1 MKAATKRILCYILL
15 CLFVLTT
22 ITASLTFGRYT
33 SEKASDN
40 DYKGDIEYILG
51 DAIII
56 NTIDDFFQAIENGY
70 SNIQLGD
77 ELDNPL
83 IISGGMSGVVSD
95 LTIDL
100 NGHEIQRNNREP
112 ILDVKKGINL
122 TIIDTSAKKTGSLYN
137 PVGSVLKVSGGTLT
151 AAAGIFES
159 GPRSGKRG
167 DKGDRVETDSNY
179 DEYAVEEGSTWSAP
193 SGGEFTQADSK
204 NVQLF
209 EKPDSGSGEYEPEG
223 DASLPII
230 TPKDAKTTGTNLA
243 VNGNMYFDKNS
254 TVSYPVNGTEI
265 ITEDTYLYYTFES
278 ENMQFTDTAAS
289 GSADYYYQYY
299 VKGDTDGTVDF
310 EYVGATR
317 QSETDVP
324 VTVYVYNNVKGS
336 ANKDKSY
343 AAINMASGNLYA
355 RAGYYY
361 SYFGEEDTYCVD
373 ATGGYM
379 AVTQGQFNAFG
390 KGVGIRCAYGE
401 SAEANEYL
409 NISRGD
415 FYSEAG
421 DTIRVSGGKLEIG
434 TAKIEK
440 DATGSDVKVNW
451 FANGSAIN
459 VSGGD
464 VTVNNSLKIS
474 VEGSGCAGI
483 RSDGA
488 GAVTANS
495 ECTITLT
502 GDQNVGIYSGKP
514 SDGTSQPVISQPVII
529 GSQSSGAVTANI
541 TLNGEHSYGI
551 YSAGG
556 DVNIAGGGGS
566 ATFTL
571 SGTELQGIY
580 STGGNVNIAG
590 GGGSATFTL
599 SGTELQ
605 GIYSTGGNVNIANGT
620 AGGEVTFTIDSDNAY
635 TPDPDDPTAS
645 NAPYSRAIYSN
656 GGNINI
662 GTMGKTI
669 ATFNLDG
676 NYLQGIHAN
685 GGKVNICTADVAETS
700 AIFTLGDQ
708 AEKGATNITGIATG
722 TAESGA
728 AATVNIGSNS
738 STFTLNAYG
747 ETMSGIFAQGG
758 AVNLLGEATFKL
770 DGSGMG
776 GIYSVGGAVVLGA
789 QSDAKSAT
797 FTLTGSSMR
806 GISVSGSGSSAT
818 FNGETTV
825 NMSGGIKSSYGIAAS
840 QGTLT
845 FNNSVKI
852 TAQGASTAA
861 YGIHATGA
869 GSVVDI
875 GGTTTITY
883 SGKATSSNGIHNV
896 GGTVAIS
903 ATTKITFQGGAENSN
918 GIYNG
923 IDTEQGIAGGTIGL
937 GYQLNEGSV
946 EAVESSTAEFKVDL
960 TAATGSTGIY
970 SAGGT
975 INISGR
981 KYSSEIKESVG
992 TDLNNAPI
1000 LDNASIY
1007 ATAGEVNF
1015 AASGTAQGD
1024 GVTLTSDCLGIVIRG
1039 KLNFNSGNVDITTLN
1054 GTAIYVYQGS
1064 LTAAKSV
1071 TVDITSGINGN
1082 GWGVEGVE
1090 RQTNIYNG
1098 VFVNGGS
1105 LTAYGTFNVTHTGV
1119 ANDNVGSG
1127 MNAGI
1132 KSGNEYRDFKIKSFA
1147 VRVESLPDSLID
1159 TTVEIN
1165 KANIQSI
1172 IKKENDKIIGGGGGL
1187 YVSGG
1192 TVTLGNENSQLR
1204 DISITTN
1211 GTSYS
1216 SGEYTVAGHEGSNW
1230 HAPVPITGGHAV
1242 QVNGGSLTI
1251 HNGNYQSALGN
1262 GILVSNGTADIKDG
1276 SFTGADPVEN
1286 VENNVVRKDVAG
1298 AAANYGFKMYGGMV
1312 TIEGDT
1318 FGGNGSGAFVMGT
1331 DSATAVANIYGGS
1344 FDVTGQAGFSVYQY
1358 ANVTFGKEGDS
1369 NDKIT
1374 VKGLAAG
1381 LVIETTP
1388 NGAAPTVTINAGTFE
1403 SIRDSNGDGVWYG
1416 NGSAKLTIIDGTFKG
1431 SSRAGLCIDDATQ
1444 SSHRIVI
1451 SGGNFYGSQAG
1462 LWYGKSAAVNDGL
1475 LIMGGTFGGD
1485 YFKGDYGVYLAQN
1498 PWSQVVSW
1506 WGREIYNNVAIVAGT
1521 FTGDRNAIGDASND
1535 QVEVGDVLTMHIDYN
1550 GQRYYAT
1557 GTKADGSS
1565 INGAAGGGEGGAVNG
1580 IGTSVTLIMN
1590 RY

>member
-159 GPRSGKRG
+159 GPRSGKR
-167 DKGDRVETDSNY
+167 DNKGGRVETDSNY
-179 DEYAVEEGSTWSAP
+179 DEYAVAKGSAWSAD
-193 SGGEFTQADSK
+193 SGGGFDTQADIK
-204 NVQLF
+204 DVQLF
-209 EKPDSGSGEYEPEG
+209 KNPLSDSEESGSVKYDEEG
-223 DASLPII
+223 TVSLPII
-230 TPKDAKTTGTNLA
+230 TPKMNTGTNLA
-243 VNGNMYFDKNS
+243 VNGNMYFDS
-254 TVSYPVNGTEI
+254 GVGVNIGNGI
-265 ITEDTYLYYTFES
+265 ITDDTYLYYTFES
-278 ENMQFTDTAAS
+278 ENMEFSTVANN
-289 GSADYYYQYY
+289 GSADYYYEYY
-299 VKGDTDGTVDF
+299 VKGEQADGTVNF

-317 QSETDVP
+317 QSKTDVL

-343 AAINMASGNLYA
+343 AAINMVSGNLYA

-409 NISRGD
+409 NITKGT
-415 FYSEAG
+415 FYSQDG

-434 TAKIEK
+434 TADITK
-440 DATGSDVKVNW
+440 DATDSADDW

-464 VTVNNSLKIS
+464 VTVNNSLEIS

-556 DVNIAGGGGS
+556 DVNIAGG
-566 ATFTL
+566 
-571 SGTELQGIY
+571 
-580 STGGNVNIAG
+580 
-590 GGGSATFTL
+590 
-599 SGTELQ
+599 
-605 GIYSTGGNVNIANGT
+605 T
-620 AGGEVTFTIDSDNAY
+620 AGGEVTFTIDSDNVY
-635 TPDPDDPTAS
+635 SGSDPTAS
-645 NAPYSRAIYSN
+645 DAPYSRAIYSN

-662 GTMGKTI
+662 GTNGKTI

-676 NYLQGIHAN
+676 SYLQGIHAN
-685 GGKVNICTADVAETS
+685 GGEVNICTADVAETS
-700 AIFTLGDQ
+700 ATFTLGDQ

-722 TAESGA
+722 T

-776 GIYSVGGAVVLGA
+776 GIYSVGGTVVLGA
-789 QSDAKSAT
+789 KIGAKSAT

-825 NMSGGIKSSYGIAAS
+825 NMSDGIKSSYGIAAS

-903 ATTKITFQGGAENSN
+903 ANTEITFLGGATNSN

-923 IDTEQGIAGGTIGL
+923 IDAEQGITEGGKIGL
-937 GYQLNEGSV
+937 GYQLTESGI
-946 EAVESSTAEFKVDL
+946 EAVESSTVEFTVDL
-960 TAATGSTGIY
+960 SKATGSTGIY

-992 TDLNNAPI
+992 TDLDNAPI

-1039 KLNFNSGNVDITTLN
+1039 TLNFNSGNVDITTLN

-1064 LTAAKSV
+1064 LTADEDV
-1071 TVDITSGINGN
+1071 TVDIESGINGN
-1082 GWGVEGVE
+1082 GWGVEGAE
-1090 RQTNIYNG
+1090 SQTNIYNG

-1105 LTAYGTFNVTHTGV
+1105 LIASGTFNVTHTGV
-1119 ANDNVGSG
+1119 ANDDVGSG
-1127 MNAGI
+1127 MNDRDSITPGY
-1132 KSGNEYRDFKIKSFA
+1132 EYRDFKIKSFA
-1147 VRVESLPDSLID
+1147 VRVEGVAGTEVQLNSGEIIN
-1159 TTVEIN
+1159 TV
-1165 KANIQSI
+1165 
-1172 IKKENDKIIGGGGGL
+1172 GGGL

-1192 TVTLGNENSQLR
+1192 TVTLGNENSQLG

-1216 SGEYTVAGHEGSNW
+1216 SVEYTVAGHEGSNW

-1242 QVNGGSLTI
+1242 QVNGGELTI
-1251 HNGNYQSALGN
+1251 NNGTYQSALGN
-1262 GILVSNGTADIKDG
+1262 GILVSNGTATIQDG
-1276 SFTGADPVEN
+1276 SFSGADPMVADPMG
-1286 VENNVVRKDVAG
+1286 NNVRMDVAG
-1298 AAANYGFKMYGGMV
+1298 AAANYGFKMYGGTVM
-1312 TIEGDT
+1312 IEDGT

-1381 LVIETTP
+1381 LTVETTP
-1388 NGAAPTVTINAGTFE
+1388 HGGAPTITINAGKFSSTAIE
-1403 SIRDSNGDGVWYG
+1403 NDGSGVWYG
-1416 NGSAKLTIIDGTFKG
+1416 NGSAKLTITGGQFTGTSKSGLWIDKDPGTNIQ
-1431 SSRAGLCIDDATQ
+1431 L
-1444 SSHRIVI
+1444 
-1451 SGGNFYGSQAG
+1451 SGGIYEGERADR
-1462 LWYGKSAAVNDGL
+1462 A
-1475 LIMGGTFGGD
+1475 
-1485 YFKGDYGVYLAQN
+1485 YGVG
-1498 PWSQVVSW
+1498 WSYPYYKNGGAIGANASRGGGAGGPSSGAVV
-1506 WGREIYNNVAIVAGT
+1506 YKKDFIVAGCT
-1521 FTGDRNAIGDASND
+1521 VYGEYGWTSGESAYITNNND
-1535 QVEVGDVLTMHIDYN
+1535 TIHEN
-1550 GQRYYAT
+1550 
-1557 GTKADGSS
+1557 
-1565 INGAAGGGEGGAVNG
+1565 
-1580 IGTSVTLIMN
+1580 IMGYSKITIS
-1590 RY
+1590 R

>member
-70 SNIQLGD
+70 SNIQLGE

-95 LTIDL
+95 LIIDL

-112 ILDVKKGINL
+112 ILDVKDGINL

-159 GPRSGKRG
+159 GPRSGKR
-167 DKGDRVETDSNY
+167 DNKGGRVETDSNY
-179 DEYAVEEGSTWSAP
+179 DEYAVAKGSAWSAH
-193 SGGEFTQADSK
+193 SGGGFDTQTDIK

-209 EKPDSGSGEYEPEG
+209 ERPESGSGEYQKVDQQVEG
-223 DASLPII
+223 PVSLPII
-230 TPKDAKTTGTNLA
+230 TPKDADATGTNLA
-243 VNGNMYFDKNS
+243 VNGNMYFDS
-254 TVSYPVNGTEI
+254 GVGVNIGNGI
-265 ITEDTYLYYTFES
+265 ITGDTYLYYTFES
-278 ENMQFTDTAAS
+278 ENMQFTSTAAS

-299 VKGDTDGTVDF
+299 VEGDTDGTVNF
-310 EYVGATR
+310 GYATEQDEKTEGDESDAR
-317 QSETDVP
+317 VL

-336 ANKDKSY
+336 ADGSADAEGSAPPKY

-361 SYFGEEDTYCVD
+361 SYFGKEDTYCVD

-390 KGVGIRCAYGE
+390 KGVGIQCDYGE

-440 DATGSDVKVNW
+440 DATDSDVEVDW

-464 VTVNNSLKIS
+464 VTVNNSLEIS
-474 VEGSGCAGI
+474 VIGSGCAGI

-495 ECTITLT
+495 ECDITLT

-551 YSAGG
+551 QSEGG
-556 DVNIAGGGGS
+556 DVNIADDGGS

-580 STGGNVNIAG
+580 STGG
-590 GGGSATFTL
+590 
-599 SGTELQ
+599 
-605 GIYSTGGNVNIANGT
+605 YVNIANGT
-620 AGGEVTFTIDSDNAY
+620 NGGEVKFTIDSDNVY
-635 TPDPDDPTAS
+635 SGSDPTAS
-645 NAPYSRAIYSN
+645 NAPYSRAIYSE
-656 GGNINI
+656 GGDINI
-662 GTMGKTI
+662 GTKGKTT

-685 GGKVNICTADVAETS
+685 GGEVNICTADVAETS
-700 AIFTLGDQ
+700 ATFTLGDQ

-758 AVNLLGEATFKL
+758 AVNLLGEATFEL

-776 GIYSVGGAVVLGA
+776 GIYSVGGTVVL
-789 QSDAKSAT
+789 
-797 FTLTGSSMR
+797 
-806 GISVSGSGSSAT
+806 
-818 FNGETTV
+818 NGKTTV
-825 NMSGGIKSSYGIAAS
+825 NMADGIESSYGIAAS

-845 FNNSVKI
+845 FKNSVNI
-852 TAQGASTAA
+852 TAQGTSTAA

-883 SGKATSSNGIHNV
+883 SGSATNSNGIHNV

-903 ATTKITFQGGAENSN
+903 ATTTITFPGGATNSN

-923 IDTEQGIAGGTIGL
+923 IDAEQGIEGGEIGL
-937 GYQLNEGSV
+937 GYQLTESGI
-946 EAVESSTAEFKVDL
+946 EAVESSTVEFTVDL

-975 INISGR
+975 INISGS
-981 KYSSEIKESVG
+981 KYTSTIKESVG

-1015 AASGTAQGD
+1015 AASGTAPGD

-1039 KLNFNSGNVDITTLN
+1039 TLNFNSGNVDITTLN
-1054 GTAIYVYQGS
+1054 GTAIYVYQGN

-1071 TVDITSGINGN
+1071 TVDITSGINGK
-1082 GWGVEGVE
+1082 GWGVEGAE
-1090 RQTNIYNG
+1090 NQTNIYNG

-1105 LTAYGTFNVTHTGV
+1105 LKASGTFNVTHTGV
-1119 ANDNVGSG
+1119 ANDDVRVFGG
-1127 MNAGI
+1127 DNADI
-1132 KSGNEYRDFKIKSFA
+1132 KLGNEYRDFAIKSFA
-1147 VRVESLPDSLID
+1147 VRVEGSQDSSIA
-1159 TTVEIN
+1159 TTVTLN

-1172 IKKENDKIIGGGGGL
+1172 IKEENGKIIAGGGGGL

-1192 TVTLGNENSQLR
+1192 TATTVTLGDENSKQD
-1204 DISITTN
+1204 DISITTY
-1211 GTSYS
+1211 GKSYYS
-1216 SGEYTVAGHEGSNW
+1216 TFYTVDGHSGNW
-1230 HAPVPITGGHAV
+1230 SSKVAETGGHAV
-1242 QVNGGSLTI
+1242 QVDGGKLTVYD
-1251 HNGNYQSALGN
+1251 GKYTSALGN
-1262 GILVSNGTADIKDG
+1262 GILVKDGTAVINGGTFEGNDIGLSGDN
-1276 SFTGADPVEN
+1276 EN
-1286 VENNVVRKDVAG
+1286 TIAG
-1298 AAANYGFKMYGGMV
+1298 AAASYGFKMYGGEV
-1312 TIEGDT
+1312 TINDGS
-1318 FGGNGSGAFVMGT
+1318 FGGGGSGAFVMGT
-1331 DSATAVANIYGGS
+1331 GSETNEAQANIYGGS

-1358 ANVTFGKEGDS
+1358 ANVIFGNKGDS
-1369 NDKIT
+1369 NDIIT
-1374 VKGLAAG
+1374 AIGLAAG

-1388 NGAAPTVTINAGTFE
+1388 RGDAPTVTINAGTFE
-1403 SIRDSNGDGVWYG
+1403 STQTDKEKDGSGVWYG
-1416 NGSAKLTIIDGTFKG
+1416 NGGAKLTITGGTFKG
-1431 SSRAGLCIDDATQ
+1431 SSRSGLRMDAATS
-1444 SSHRIVI
+1444 SSHTVVI
-1451 SGGNFYGSQAG
+1451 TGGTFNGTDAG
-1462 LWYGKSAAVNDGL
+1462 LWYSQSAAVNDGL
-1475 LIMGGTFGGD
+1475 LIMGGTF
-1485 YFKGDYGVYLAQN
+1485 KGNNYGVYLAQN
-1498 PWSQVVSW
+1498 PQREVGPW
-1506 WGREIYNNVAIVAGT
+1506 WNKETYNNVAIVAGT
-1521 FTGDRNAIGDASND
+1521 FTGGNYAIWAEDG
-1535 QVEVGDVLTMHIDYN
+1535 VKVGDVLTMHTAYN
-1550 GQRYYAT
+1550 GQTYYAT
-1557 GTKADGSS
+1557 GTKSDGSS
-1565 INGAAGGGEGGAVNG
+1565 INGNAGGGRGGAVND
-1580 IGTSVTLIMN
+1580 IGTSVTLTRN
-1590 RY
+1590 

>member
-70 SNIQLGD
+70 SNIQLGE

-112 ILDVKKGINL
+112 ILDVKDGINL
-122 TIIDTSAKKTGSLYN
+122 TIIDTSAEKTGSLYN

-159 GPRSGKRG
+159 GPRSGKRDASG
-167 DKGDRVETDSNY
+167 ARNPGSGLY
-179 DEYAVEEGSTWSAP
+179 DEYASGDGTAWDSQNGGSFTATNSAVLYEKNGAAY
-193 SGGEFTQADSK
+193 SSAGER
-204 NVQLF
+204 QLPVI
-209 EKPDSGSGEYEPEG
+209 KPKTVAGSNNN
-223 DASLPII
+223 
-230 TPKDAKTTGTNLA
+230 T
-243 VNGNMYFDKNS
+243 VNGNMYFDS
-254 TVSYPVNGTEI
+254 GVGVNIGNGI
-265 ITEDTYLYYTFES
+265 ITDDTYLYYTFES
-278 ENMQFTDTAAS
+278 ENMEFSTVANN
-289 GSADYYYQYY
+289 GSADYYYEYY
-299 VKGDTDGTVDF
+299 VKGEQADGTVDF
-310 EYVGATR
+310 GYATEQDEKTEGDESDAR
-317 QSETDVP
+317 VL

-336 ANKDKSY
+336 ADGSADAEGSAPPKY

-390 KGVGIRCAYGE
+390 KGVGIKCAYDSE
-401 SAEANEYL
+401 AEANEYL
-409 NISRGD
+409 NISRGN

-440 DATGSDVKVNW
+440 DARGSNVKVDW

-464 VTVNNSLKIS
+464 VTVNNSLAIS
-474 VEGSGCAGI
+474 VIGSGCAGI

-488 GAVTANS
+488 GAVTANKN
-495 ECTITLT
+495 CAITLT

-514 SDGTSQPVISQPVII
+514 SGGTSQPVIQPVII
-529 GSQSSGAVTANI
+529 GSQSSGEVTANI

-580 STGGNVNIAG
+580 STGGNVNIA
-590 GGGSATFTL
+590 
-599 SGTELQ
+599 
-605 GIYSTGGNVNIANGT
+605 NGT
-620 AGGEVTFTIDSDNAY
+620 NGGEVTFTIDSDNEY
-635 TPDPDDPTAS
+635 TPGPDDPTAS
-645 NAPYSRAIYSN
+645 DAPYSRAIYSN

-662 GTMGKTI
+662 GTNGKTI

-676 NYLQGIHAN
+676 SYLQGIHAN
-685 GGKVNICTADVAETS
+685 GGEVNICTADVAETS
-700 AIFTLGDQ
+700 ATFTLGDQ

-722 TAESGA
+722 T

-776 GIYSVGGAVVLGA
+776 GIYSVGGTVVLGA
-789 QSDAKSAT
+789 KIGAKSAT

-806 GISVSGSGSSAT
+806 GISVSGETSSAT

-825 NMSGGIKSSYGIAAS
+825 NMSGGINNSYGIAAS

-883 SGKATSSNGIHNV
+883 SGMAENSNGIHNV

-903 ATTKITFQGGAENSN
+903 ATTTITFDGGATNSN

-923 IDTEQGIAGGTIGL
+923 IDAEQGIEGGEIGL
-937 GYQLNEGSV
+937 GYQLTESGI
-946 EAVESSTAEFKVDL
+946 EAVESSTVEFTVDL
-960 TAATGSTGIY
+960 SKATGSTGIY

-981 KYSSEIKESVG
+981 KYTSTISESTG
-992 TDLNNAPI
+992 TD

-1007 ATAGEVNF
+1007 ATAGTVNF
-1015 AASGTAQGD
+1015 AAAGTAPDD

-1039 KLNFNSGNVDITTLN
+1039 TLNFNSGNVDITTLN
-1054 GTAIYVYQGS
+1054 GTAIYVYQGN

-1071 TVDITSGINGN
+1071 TVDITSGINGK
-1082 GWGVEGVE
+1082 GWGVGAES
-1090 RQTNIYNG
+1090 QTNIYNG

-1105 LTAYGTFNVTHTGV
+1105 LIASGTFNVTHTGV
-1119 ANDNVGSG
+1119 ANDDVGSG
-1127 MNAGI
+1127 MNDRDSITPGY
-1132 KSGNEYRDFKIKSFA
+1132 EYRDFAIKSFA
-1147 VRVESLPDSLID
+1147 VRVEGSQDSSIA
-1159 TTVEIN
+1159 TTVTLN
-1165 KANIQSI
+1165 KANIQSV
-1172 IKKENDKIIGGGGGL
+1172 IKEENGITKGGGGGL

-1192 TVTLGNENSQLR
+1192 TVTLGNKNSQQG
-1204 DISITTN
+1204 DISITTQ

-1216 SGEYTVAGHEGSNW
+1216 GDYTVAGHENSNW

-1251 HNGNYQSALGN
+1251 YNGTYQSALGN
-1262 GILVSNGTADIKDG
+1262 GILVSNGTAAIQYG
-1276 SFTGADPVEN
+1276 SFIGADPVK
-1286 VENNVVRKDVAG
+1286 NNARIDVAG
-1298 AAANYGFKMYGGMV
+1298 AAANYGFKMYGGTV
-1312 TIEGDT
+1312 TINGGT

-1331 DSATAVANIYGGS
+1331 STDSGTNVAQANIYGGS

-1358 ANVTFGKEGDS
+1358 ANVTFGNDS
-1369 NDKIT
+1369 NDIIT
-1374 VKGLAAG
+1374 AKGDAAG

-1388 NGAAPTVTINAGTFE
+1388 NGDAPTVTINAGTFE
-1403 SIRDSNGDGVWYG
+1403 SIRNSNGDGVWYG
-1416 NGSAKLTIIDGTFKG
+1416 NGSAKLTITDGKFIG

-1444 SSHRIVI
+1444 DSHKIVI
-1451 SGGNFYGSQAG
+1451 SGGTFNGSQAG
-1462 LWYGKSAAVNDGL
+1462 LWYSKSASVNDGL
-1475 LIMGGTFGGD
+1475 LIMGGTFEGT
-1485 YFKGDYGVYLAQN
+1485 DYGVYLAEN
-1498 PWSQVVSW
+1498 PWSEVRDW
-1506 WGREIYNNVAIVAGT
+1506 WNTETYNNVAIVKGT
-1521 FTGDRNAIGDASND
+1521 FTGGRNAIGDASDTN
-1535 QVEVGDVLTMHIDYN
+1535 QVKVGDVLTMHESYTV
-1550 GQRYYAT
+1550 GTTTYYHY
-1557 GTKADGSS
+1557 GYADGV
-1565 INGAAGGGEGGAVNG
+1565 NGNAGGGEGGAVNN
-1580 IGTSVTLIMN
+1580 IGTSVTLTMQPK
-1590 RY
+1590 

>member
-15 CLFVLTT
+15 CLFVITT

-70 SNIQLGD
+70 SNIQLGE

-95 LTIDL
+95 LIIDL

-112 ILDVKKGINL
+112 ILDVKDGINL
-122 TIIDTSAKKTGSLYN
+122 TIIDTSADKTGSLYN

-159 GPRSGKRG
+159 GPRSGKRD
-167 DKGDRVETDSNY
+167 DKGGRVETGSHY
-179 DEYAVEEGSTWSAP
+179 DEYAVEEGSASWSTP
-193 SGGEFTQADSK
+193 SGGEFTQADIK
-204 NVQLF
+204 KVQLF
-209 EKPDSGSGEYEPEG
+209 EKPKSGSGKYEQPEG

-230 TPKDAKTTGTNLA
+230 MPKDAEATGTNLA
-243 VNGNMYFDKNS
+243 VNGNMYFDDVEGQINYYS
-254 TVSYPVNGTEI
+254 FTDNQGVVRGI
-265 ITEDTYLYYTFES
+265 INDDTYLYYTFES

-299 VKGDTDGTVDF
+299 VVGDKSDGTVDF
-310 EYVGATR
+310 GYAEKQTKKTEGDESDKRVL
-317 QSETDVP
+317 
-324 VTVYVYNNVKGS
+324 VTVYVYNNVKRS
-336 ANKDKSY
+336 AEQSSY

-361 SYFGEEDTYCVD
+361 SYFGEKYTYCVD

-379 AVTQGQFNAFG
+379 AVTQGQFNVFG
-390 KGVGIRCAYGE
+390 NGVGIQCAYTDGDN
-401 SAEANEYL
+401 NEYL
-409 NISRGD
+409 NISRGN
-415 FYSEAG
+415 FYSQDG
-421 DTIRVSGGKLEIG
+421 DTIRVKGGMLEVG

-440 DATGSDVKVNW
+440 DATDSADNW
-451 FANGSAIN
+451 FANGSAIA
-459 VSGGD
+459 VYGGD
-464 VTVNNSLKIS
+464 ITVNNSLKIS
-474 VEGSGCAGI
+474 VKGSGCAGI
-483 RSDGA
+483 RSDGE
-488 GAVTANS
+488 GAVTANKN
-495 ECTITLT
+495 CTITLK
-502 GDQNVGIYSGKP
+502 GDKNVGIYSGKP
-514 SDGTSQPVISQPVII
+514 SDGTSQPVII
-529 GSQSSGAVTANI
+529 GSSNSGAVTANI
-541 TLNGEHSYGI
+541 TLAEGSSNSYGI
-551 YSAGG
+551 FSAGG
-556 DVNIAGGGGS
+556 NVYIAGGGGS
-566 ATFTL
+566 ATF
-571 SGTELQGIY
+571 E
-580 STGGNVNIAG
+580 
-590 GGGSATFTL
+590 L

-620 AGGEVTFTIDSDNAY
+620 AGGVVTFTINSENTY
-635 TPDPDDPTAS
+635 TPNPDDPTAS
-645 NAPYSRAIYSN
+645 AAPYSRAIYSN
-656 GGNINI
+656 GGSINI
-662 GTMGKTI
+662 GTIGETI

-676 NYLQGIHAN
+676 SYLQGIHAN
-685 GGKVNICTADVAETS
+685 GGNVNICTANVAGTS
-700 AIFTLGDQ
+700 ATFNLGSQ
-708 AEKGATNITGIATG
+708 IEKGATNITGIATG
-722 TAESGA
+722 TAGGA

-747 ETMSGIFAQGG
+747 KTMSGIFAQGG
-758 AVNLLGEATFKL
+758 AVNLLGEATFVL

-789 QSDAKSAT
+789 QSGAKPAK

-825 NMSGGIKSSYGIAAS
+825 NMSDGINNSYGIAAS

-845 FNNSVKI
+845 FNNSVNINANGKSDTVYGI
-852 TAQGASTAA
+852 YTSAGTIDIGSAATIKFAEQHTATSA
-861 YGIHATGA
+861 YGIYATGA

-883 SGKATSSNGIHNV
+883 SGSATSSNAIHNV

-903 ATTKITFQGGAENSN
+903 ASTEITFSGGAENSN

-923 IDTEQGIAGGTIGL
+923 AEEGIDGGKIGL
-937 GYQLNEGSV
+937 GYQLNDNNELTQADGT
-946 EAVESSTAEFKVDL
+946 AVFTVDL
-960 TAATGSTGIY
+960 SNATGSTGIY

-975 INISGR
+975 INISGS
-981 KYSSEIKESVG
+981 KYSSTIDKSTG
-992 TDLNNAPI
+992 ID

-1015 AASGTAQGD
+1015 AASGDD
-1024 GVTLTSDCLGIVIRG
+1024 GVKLKSDCLGIVIRG
-1039 KLNFNSGNVDITTLN
+1039 TLNFDSGNVEITTPN

-1064 LTAAKSV
+1064 LTAAENV
-1071 TVDITSGINGN
+1071 TVDITSGINGK
-1082 GWGVEGVE
+1082 GWGVEGAE
-1090 RQTNIYNG
+1090 SQTNIYNG

-1105 LTAYGTFNVTHTGV
+1105 LEALGTFNVTHTGV
-1119 ANDNVGSG
+1119 ANDGVGSG
-1127 MNAGI
+1127 MNANI
-1132 KSGNEYRDFKIKSFA
+1132 DSGYEYRDFKIKSFA
-1147 VRVESLPDSLID
+1147 VRVEG
-1159 TTVEIN
+1159 TAGTVVQLNVSEIVN
-1165 KANIQSI
+1165 NI
-1172 IKKENDKIIGGGGGL
+1172 GGGL

-1192 TVTLGNENSQLR
+1192 TVTLGNVNSQLG

-1216 SGEYTVAGHEGSNW
+1216 SVEYTVAGHEGSNW
-1230 HAPVPITGGHAV
+1230 KAPVPITGGHAV

-1251 HNGNYQSALGN
+1251 YNGTYQSALGN

-1416 NGSAKLTIIDGTFKG
+1416 NGSAKLTIIGGTFKG

-1475 LIMGGTFGGD
+1475 LIMGGTFEGD
-1485 YFKGDYGVYLAQN
+1485 SGVYLAQN
-1498 PWSQVVSW
+1498 PWSRTW
-1506 WGREIYNNVAIVAGT
+1506 WGSETNNVAIVAGT
-1521 FTGDRNAIGDASND
+1521 FTGGSKAIGDASADN
-1535 QVEVGDVLTMHIDYN
+1535 QVKVGDVLTMHIDYTDGNTTYNHYGYAAGVN
-1550 GQRYYAT
+1550 G
-1557 GTKADGSS
+1557 
-1565 INGAAGGGEGGAVNG
+1565 NAGGGEGGAVND
-1580 IGTSVTLIMN
+1580 IGTSVTLEMQPK
-1590 RY
+1590 

>member
-112 ILDVKKGINL
+112 ILDVKEGINL

-159 GPRSGKRG
+159 GPRSGKR
-167 DKGDRVETDSNY
+167 DNKGGRVETGSNY
-179 DEYAVEEGSTWSAP
+179 NEYAVAKGDTWSAH
-193 SGGEFTQADSK
+193 SGGEFNSQADIK
-204 NVQLF
+204 DVQLF
-209 EKPDSGSGEYEPEG
+209 KNPLSDSEESGSVKYDEEG
-223 DASLPII
+223 TVSLPII
-230 TPKDAKTTGTNLA
+230 TPKMNTGTNLA
-243 VNGNMYFDKNS
+243 VNGNMYFDS
-254 TVSYPVNGTEI
+254 GVGVNIGNGI
-265 ITEDTYLYYTFES
+265 ITDDTYLYYTFES
-278 ENMQFTDTAAS
+278 ENMEFSTVANN
-289 GSADYYYQYY
+289 GSADYYYEYY
-299 VKGDTDGTVDF
+299 VKGEQADGTVDF
-310 EYVGATR
+310 GYAENQNKKTEGDTR
-317 QSETDVP
+317 VL
-324 VTVYVYNNVKGS
+324 VTVYVYNSVKGS
-336 ANKDKSY
+336 ADAEGSAPPKY
-343 AAINMASGNLYA
+343 AAINMESGNLYA

-379 AVTQGQFNAFG
+379 AVTLGQFNAFG
-390 KGVGIRCAYGE
+390 KGVGIQCDYGE

-409 NISRGD
+409 NITKGT
-415 FYSEAG
+415 FYSQDG
-421 DTIRVSGGKLEIG
+421 DTIHVSGGKLEIG
-434 TAKIEK
+434 TADITK
-440 DATGSDVKVNW
+440 DATDSADDW

-464 VTVNNSLKIS
+464 VTVNNSLEIS

-514 SDGTSQPVISQPVII
+514 SDGISQPVII

-551 YSAGG
+551 QSEGG
-556 DVNIAGGGGS
+556 D
-566 ATFTL
+566 
-571 SGTELQGIY
+571 
-580 STGGNVNIAG
+580 
-590 GGGSATFTL
+590 
-599 SGTELQ
+599 
-605 GIYSTGGNVNIANGT
+605 VNIANGT
-620 AGGEVTFTIDSDNAY
+620 AGGEVTFTIDSDNVY
-635 TPDPDDPTAS
+635 SGSDPTAS
-645 NAPYSRAIYSN
+645 DAPYSRAIYSN

-662 GTMGKTI
+662 GTMGKTK
-669 ATFNLDG
+669 ATFSLDG

-685 GGKVNICTADVAETS
+685 GGKVNICTADVADTS
-700 AIFTLGDQ
+700 ATFTLGDQ

-722 TAESGA
+722 T

-758 AVNLLGEATFKL
+758 AVNILGKATFEL

-776 GIYSVGGAVVLGA
+776 GIYSAGGSVVL
-789 QSDAKSAT
+789 
-797 FTLTGSSMR
+797 
-806 GISVSGSGSSAT
+806 
-818 FNGETTV
+818 NGKTTV
-825 NMSGGIKSSYGIAAS
+825 NMADGIESSYGIAAS

-845 FNNSVKI
+845 FNNSVEI
-852 TAQGASTAA
+852 TAQGESTAA

-883 SGKATSSNGIHNV
+883 SGSATNSNGIHNV

-903 ATTKITFQGGAENSN
+903 ATTTITFPGGATNSN

-923 IDTEQGIAGGTIGL
+923 ADAEQGIDGGTIGL
-937 GYQLNEGSV
+937 GYRLNEGSV

-975 INISGR
+975 INISGS
-981 KYSSEIKESVG
+981 KYTSTIKESVG

-1015 AASGTAQGD
+1015 AASGTAPGD

-1039 KLNFNSGNVDITTLN
+1039 KLNFNSGKVKIETPN

-1064 LTAAKSV
+1064 LTADEDV

-1082 GWGVEGVE
+1082 GWGVEGAE
-1090 RQTNIYNG
+1090 SQTNIYNG

-1105 LTAYGTFNVTHTGV
+1105 LTANGTLNVTHHGV
-1119 ANDNVGSG
+1119 ENDQSV
-1127 MNAGI
+1127 
-1132 KSGNEYRDFKIKSFA
+1132 SGNDAFLKQTVKSFA
-1147 VRVESLPDSLID
+1147 VRVENSTGVNIAGG
-1159 TTVEIN
+1159 EISN
-1165 KANIQSI
+1165 A
-1172 IKKENDKIIGGGGGL
+1172 IGGGIYVGGGNVYL
-1187 YVSGG
+1187 GATYSGG
-1192 TVTLGNENSQLR
+1192 KYAQSANADDIKVSTTGAIAGNKIYFNGAATWSYDLLR
-1204 DISITTN
+1204 
-1211 GTSYS
+1211 
-1216 SGEYTVAGHEGSNW
+1216 
-1230 HAPVPITGGHAV
+1230 TGGHAV
-1242 QVNGGSLTI
+1242 EVSGGSLTVY
-1251 HNGNYQSALGN
+1251 GGTYSAAQGN
-1262 GILVSNGTADIKDG
+1262 GILVRNTSD
-1276 SFTGADPVEN
+1276 S
-1286 VENNVVRKDVAG
+1286 VA
-1298 AAANYGFKMYGGMV
+1298 NV
-1312 TIEGDT
+1312 TIE
-1318 FGGNGSGAFVMGT
+1318 
-1331 DSATAVANIYGGS
+1331 
-1344 FDVTGQAGFSVYQY
+1344 
-1358 ANVTFGKEGDS
+1358 
-1369 NDKIT
+1369 
-1374 VKGLAAG
+1374 
-1381 LVIETTP
+1381 
-1388 NGAAPTVTINAGTFE
+1388 
-1403 SIRDSNGDGVWYG
+1403 
-1416 NGSAKLTIIDGTFKG
+1416 DGTFIGRNGGCGKYG
-1431 SSRAGLCIDDATQ
+1431 ANNKNVGPGVFYGLY
-1444 SSHRIVI
+1444 VV
-1451 SGGNFYGSQAG
+1451 GGN
-1462 LWYGKSAAVNDGL
+1462 LNVVINN
-1475 LIMGGTFGGD
+1475 GTFGELNGESNSGASFYGTYGMSQRATVD
-1485 YFKGDYGVYLAQN
+1485 IYKGKFYGHSADAISVFRFININIGNYIDINGNAVESDGSEIIIQTDNNDAAPLSAQDN
-1498 PWSQVVSW
+1498 LVEQYY
-1506 WGREIYNNVAIVAGT
+1506 GRGSNIKIYYGT
-1521 FTGDRNAIGDASND
+1521 FIGGRYDSGGYYNPYLKNNNYDNINEYGRRNTTGNNPDNVKTVFS
-1535 QVEVGDVLTMHIDYN
+1535 YPK
-1550 GQRYYAT
+1550 Y
-1557 GTKADGSS
+1557 
-1565 INGAAGGGEGGAVNG
+1565 
-1580 IGTSVTLIMN
+1580 
-1590 RY
+1590 

>member
-77 ELDNPL
+77 KLDNPL

-112 ILDVKKGINL
+112 LLDVKDGINL
-122 TIIDTSAKKTGSLYN
+122 TIIDTSAEKTGSLYN

-159 GPRSGKRG
+159 GPRSGKRANNG
-167 DKGDRVETDSNY
+167 SRVETGSNY
-179 DEYAVEEGSTWSAP
+179 DEYAEAKGNTWSAP
-193 SGGEFTQADSK
+193 SGGGFDTEDDIK

-209 EKPDSGSGEYEPEG
+209 TRPKSGSGAYEEEG
-223 DASLPII
+223 TASLPII
-230 TPKDAKTTGTNLA
+230 TPKKADATNTNLA
-243 VNGNMYFDKNS
+243 VNGNMYFDS
-254 TVSYPVNGTEI
+254 GVGVNIGNGI
-265 ITEDTYLYYTFES
+265 ITGDTYLYYTFES

-289 GSADYYYQYY
+289 GSAEYYYQYY
-299 VKGDTDGTVDF
+299 VEGDKSDGTVDF
-310 EYVGATR
+310 NYAANQKPKVEGDESDTR
-317 QSETDVP
+317 VL
-324 VTVYVYNNVKGS
+324 VTVYVYNSVKRS
-336 ANKDKSY
+336 ADKDSSADKYNSY

-361 SYFGEEDTYCVD
+361 SYFGKEDTYCVN

-390 KGVGIRCAYGE
+390 NGVGIQCAYGE

-409 NISRGD
+409 NITKGT
-415 FYSEAG
+415 FYSQAG
-421 DTIRVSGGKLEIG
+421 DTIRVSGGQLEIG
-434 TAKIEK
+434 TADITK
-440 DATGSDVKVNW
+440 DATSSDVAVDW
-451 FANGSAIN
+451 FANGSAIA
-459 VSGGD
+459 VYGGD
-464 VTVNNSLKIS
+464 ITVNNSLKIS
-474 VEGSGCAGI
+474 VKGSGCAGI

-495 ECTITLT
+495 ECDITLE
-502 GDQNVGIYSGKP
+502 GSQNVGIYSGEP
-514 SDGTSQPVISQPVII
+514 SVGTSQPVII
-529 GSQSSGAVTANI
+529 GSQSSGEVTAKI
-541 TLNGEHSYGI
+541 TLADGSAKSYGI

-556 DVNIAGGGGS
+556 NVYIANGGGS
-566 ATFTL
+566 ATF
-571 SGTELQGIY
+571 E
-580 STGGNVNIAG
+580 
-590 GGGSATFTL
+590 L

-620 AGGEVTFTIDSDNAY
+620 AGGEVKFTINSDNQY
-635 TPDPDDPTAS
+635 TPDPDDPTAAA
-645 NAPYSRAIYSN
+645 APYSRAIYSN

-662 GTMGKTI
+662 GTLGKTT

-676 NYLQGIHAN
+676 SYLQGIHAN
-685 GGKVNICTADVAETS
+685 GGAVNICTANEAGTS
-700 AIFTLGDQ
+700 ATFHLGNQ
-708 AEKGATNITGIATG
+708 AENGATNITGIATG
-722 TAESGA
+722 TVASGA
-728 AATVNIGSNS
+728 AATVNIGSSS
-738 STFTLNAYG
+738 STFTLYAYG

-758 AVNLLGEATFKL
+758 AVNLLGEATFTL
-770 DGSGMG
+770 NGSGMG
-776 GIYSVGGAVVLGA
+776 GIYSVGGTVVLGA
-789 QSDAKSAT
+789 ESIAKSAT
-797 FTLTGSSMR
+797 FNLTGSSMR

-818 FNGETTV
+818 FNGKTIV
-825 NMSGGIKSSYGIAAS
+825 NMADGINNSYGIAAS

-845 FNNSVKI
+845 FNNSVNI

-861 YGIHATGA
+861 YGIYATGA

-875 GGTTTITY
+875 GDETTITY
-883 SGKATSSNGIHNV
+883 SGSAENSNAIHNV

-903 ATTKITFQGGAENSN
+903 ASTKITFDGGATNSN

-923 IDTEQGIAGGTIGL
+923 IGQGIDGGTVGL
-937 GYQLNEGSV
+937 GYQLNDNNELT
-946 EAVESSTAEFKVDL
+946 EAVGAAEFTVDL

-975 INISGR
+975 IYISGS
-981 KYSSEIKESVG
+981 KYTSTIKDSTG
-992 TDLNNAPI
+992 TD

-1015 AASGTAQGD
+1015 ATTGTTGTEEEGQ

-1039 KLNFNSGNVDITTLN
+1039 TLNFNSGNVEINTPN

-1064 LTAAKSV
+1064 LTAAEVV
-1071 TVDITSGINGN
+1071 TVDITSGINGK
-1082 GWGVEGVE
+1082 GWGVEGAE
-1090 RQTNIYNG
+1090 EQKNIYNG

-1105 LTAYGTFNVTHTGV
+1105 LKASGTFNVTHTGV
-1119 ANDNVGSG
+1119 ANDGVGSG

-1132 KSGNEYRDFKIKSFA
+1132 TSGNEYRDFKIKSFA
-1147 VRVESLPDSLID
+1147 VRVEGSQDPSRA
-1159 TTVEIN
+1159 TTVTLN
-1165 KANIQSI
+1165 KANIQSVT
-1172 IKKENDKIIGGGGGL
+1172 KEENGKIIGGGGGL

-1192 TVTLGNENSQLR
+1192 TVTLGNVNSQLG

-1216 SGEYTVAGHEGSNW
+1216 SVEYTVAGHEGSNW
-1230 HAPVPITGGHAV
+1230 KAPVPITGGHAV

-1298 AAANYGFKMYGGMV
+1298 AAANYGFKMYGGTVM
-1312 TIEGDT
+1312 IEDGT

-1381 LVIETTP
+1381 LTVETTP

-1416 NGSAKLTIIDGTFKG
+1416 NGSAKLTIIGGTFKG

-1521 FTGDRNAIGDASND
+1521 FTGDRNAIGDASAAN
-1535 QVEVGDVLTMHIDYN
+1535 QVKVGDVLTMHIDY
-1550 GQRYYAT
+1550 T
-1557 GTKADGSS
+1557 DG
-1565 INGAAGGGEGGAVNG
+1565 NTTYNHYGYAAGVNESASYNDTPVNN
-1580 IGTSVTLIMN
+1580 IGTSVTLTM
-1590 RY
+1590 RPK

>member
-112 ILDVKKGINL
+112 LLDVKEGINL
-122 TIIDTSAKKTGSLYN
+122 TIIDTSDKKTGSLYN

-159 GPRSGKRG
+159 GPRSGKR
-167 DKGDRVETDSNY
+167 DNKGNRVETDSNY
-179 DEYAVEEGSTWSAP
+179 DEYAVAKGNAWSAP
-193 SGGEFTQADSK
+193 SGGEFTQADIK

-209 EKPDSGSGEYEPEG
+209 KKPDSDSGEYEEG

-230 TPKDAKTTGTNLA
+230 TPKTAATGTNIA
-243 VNGNMYFDKNS
+243 VNGNMYFDS
-254 TVSYPVNGTEI
+254 GVGVNIGNGI
-265 ITEDTYLYYTFES
+265 ITDDTYLYYTFES
-278 ENMQFTDTAAS
+278 ENMQFTSTAAS
-289 GSADYYYQYY
+289 GSADYYYRYY
-299 VKGDTDGTVDF
+299 VKGDKSNGTEDF
-310 EYVGATR
+310 FSYAADKKDENAESDTWVL
-317 QSETDVP
+317 
-324 VTVYVYNNVKGS
+324 VTVYVYNNVKRS
-336 ANKDKSY
+336 ANEDNSY

-361 SYFGEEDTYCVD
+361 SYFGEEDTYCVN

-379 AVTQGQFNAFG
+379 AVTQGQFNAFVN
-390 KGVGIRCAYGE
+390 GVGIQCAYGE

-409 NISRGD
+409 NITQGT
-415 FYSEAG
+415 FYSQNG
-421 DTIRVSGGKLEIG
+421 DTIRVSGGMLEVG

-440 DATGSDVKVNW
+440 DATGSADDW
-451 FANGSAIN
+451 FANGSAINGSAIN
-459 VSGGD
+459 VSGGG
-464 VTVNNSLKIS
+464 VTVNNSLEIS
-474 VEGSGCAGI
+474 VTGSGCAGI

-514 SDGTSQPVISQPVII
+514 SGGTSQPVITQPVII

-556 DVNIAGGGGS
+556 
-566 ATFTL
+566 
-571 SGTELQGIY
+571 
-580 STGGNVNIAG
+580 NV
-590 GGGSATFTL
+590 
-599 SGTELQ
+599 
-605 GIYSTGGNVNIANGT
+605 YIANGT
-620 AGGEVTFTIDSDNAY
+620 DGGEVTFDIESKNSGTN
-635 TPDPDDPTAS
+635 
-645 NAPYSRAIYSN
+645 YSRAIYAD

-662 GTMGKTI
+662 GTLGKTT

-676 NYLQGIHAN
+676 ANVQGIN
-685 GGKVNICTADVAETS
+685 VDGGNVNICTANNAASTATFNLGQNASIESSNISGILTSSDSGVESKVAIGSTS
-700 AIFTLGDQ
+700 STFVL
-708 AEKGATNITGIATG
+708 KATG
-722 TAESGA
+722 TA
-728 AATVNIGSNS
+728 
-738 STFTLNAYG
+738 
-747 ETMSGIFAQGG
+747 MSGIYARGGSISLLGKVDFTLDSRGSAEGKGIAGIYSEGG
-758 AVNLLGEATFKL
+758 AVTIGAEGTEKTAEFSL
-770 DGSGMG
+770 SGG
-776 GIYSVGGAVVLGA
+776 YL
-789 QSDAKSAT
+789 
-797 FTLTGSSMR
+797 R

-825 NMSGGIKSSYGIAAS
+825 NMSGGINNSYGIAAS

-861 YGIHATGA
+861 YGIYATGV

-883 SGKATSSNGIHNV
+883 SGMAENSNGIHNV

-903 ATTKITFQGGAENSN
+903 ATTTITFSGGAKDSN

-923 IDTEQGIAGGTIGL
+923 ADAEQGIDGGKIGL
-937 GYQLNEGSV
+937 GYQLTESGI
-946 EAVESSTAEFKVDL
+946 EAVESSTVEFKVDL

-1024 GVTLTSDCLGIVIRG
+1024 GVTLTSDNLGIVSAG
-1039 KLNFNSGNVDITTLN
+1039 NLNFNSGNVDIDTPN
-1054 GTAIYVYQGS
+1054 GTAIYVYGGDIVAQSG
-1064 LTAAKSV
+1064 V
-1071 TVDITSGINGN
+1071 TVDITSGINGE
-1082 GWGVEGVE
+1082 GWGVEGAE
-1090 RQTNIYNG
+1090 SQTNIYNG

-1105 LTAYGTFNVTHTGV
+1105 LIASGTFNVTHTGV
-1119 ANDNVGSG
+1119 KNDPVGSG
-1127 MNAGI
+1127 MNTGI
-1132 KSGNEYRDFKIKSFA
+1132 TPDYEYRDFKIKSFA
-1147 VRVESLPDSLID
+1147 VRVEGAAG
-1159 TTVEIN
+1159 TVVQLN
-1165 KANIQSI
+1165 AGTLQNAV
-1172 IKKENDKIIGGGGGL
+1172 GGGL

-1192 TVTLGNENSQLR
+1192 TATTVTLGNENSQQG
-1204 DISITTN
+1204 DISITTY

-1216 SGEYTVAGHEGSNW
+1216 GDYTVAGHENSNW

-1251 HNGNYQSALGN
+1251 HNGTYQSALGN
-1262 GILVSNGTADIKDG
+1262 GILVSNGTATIYDG
-1276 SFTGADPVEN
+1276 KFDGTDYTATVGG
-1286 VENNVVRKDVAG
+1286 VAG
-1298 AAANYGFKMYGGMV
+1298 AAANYGFKMYGGKV
-1312 TIEGDT
+1312 EIYNGAFSEGKS
-1318 FGGNGSGAFVMGT
+1318 GSGAFVMGT
-1331 DSATAVANIYGGS
+1331 GPGTNVAQANIYGGS
-1344 FDVTGQAGFSVYQY
+1344 FDVNGQAGFSVYQY
-1358 ANVTFGKEGDS
+1358 AKVTFDKKDDS
-1369 NDKIT
+1369 NVKIT
-1374 VKGLAAG
+1374 VKGLGAG
-1381 LVIETTP
+1381 LAIETTP
-1388 NGAAPTVTINAGTFE
+1388 NGGAPTVTINAGEFSSKSTVNDG
-1403 SIRDSNGDGVWYG
+1403 SGVWYG
-1416 NGSAKLTIIDGTFKG
+1416 NGSAKLTITGGQFTGTSKSGLYFDVAPNDKNVQLSGGTYTGPVNHIEGYTDFWGSSYVRNIGCSKNAIDGEVKFNYDRLLSGNSVAKLGFNKEDIKPSKFNGRKITY
-1431 SSRAGLCIDDATQ
+1431 SSQLTISVQNAGETSIGKIGTATID
-1444 SSHRIVI
+1444 SSGDPHSCNYYYNYIVI
-1451 SGGNFYGSQAG
+1451 S
-1462 LWYGKSAAVNDGL
+1462 
-1475 LIMGGTFGGD
+1475 
-1485 YFKGDYGVYLAQN
+1485 
-1498 PWSQVVSW
+1498 
-1506 WGREIYNNVAIVAGT
+1506 
-1521 FTGDRNAIGDASND
+1521 
-1535 QVEVGDVLTMHIDYN
+1535 
-1550 GQRYYAT
+1550 
-1557 GTKADGSS
+1557 
-1565 INGAAGGGEGGAVNG
+1565 
-1580 IGTSVTLIMN
+1580 
-1590 RY
+1590 

>member
-159 GPRSGKRG
+159 GPRSGKR
-167 DKGDRVETDSNY
+167 DNKGGRVETGSNY
-179 DEYAVEEGSTWSAP
+179 NEYAVAKGDTVTWSAH
-193 SGGEFTQADSK
+193 SGGEFNSQADIK
-204 NVQLF
+204 DVQLF
-209 EKPDSGSGEYEPEG
+209 KNPLSDSEESGSVKYDKEG
-223 DASLPII
+223 TALLPII
-230 TPKDAKTTGTNLA
+230 TPKMNTGTNLA
-243 VNGNMYFDKNS
+243 VNGNMYFDS
-254 TVSYPVNGTEI
+254 GVGVNIGNGI
-265 ITEDTYLYYTFES
+265 ITDDTYLYYTFES
-278 ENMQFTDTAAS
+278 ENMQFTSTAAS

-299 VKGDTDGTVDF
+299 VIGDTDGTVNFGYADNQD
-310 EYVGATR
+310 EKKTESDARVL
-317 QSETDVP
+317 

-336 ANKDKSY
+336 ANKDKRY

-361 SYFGEEDTYCVD
+361 SYFGKEDTYCVD

-390 KGVGIRCAYGE
+390 KGVGIQCAYDSE
-401 SAEANEYL
+401 AEANEYL

-415 FYSEAG
+415 FYSEVG

-440 DATGSDVKVNW
+440 DATDSAVKVDW

-464 VTVNNSLKIS
+464 VTVNNSLAIS
-474 VEGSGCAGI
+474 VAGSGCAGI

-488 GAVTANS
+488 GAVTANKN
-495 ECTITLT
+495 CDITLT

-514 SDGTSQPVISQPVII
+514 SGGTSQPVITQPVII

-556 DVNIAGGGGS
+556 DVNIAGGGGTVEFDIES
-566 ATFTL
+566 KNSGDAYSRAIYAEGGKIDIGTSGETYATFYL
-571 SGTELQGIY
+571 DGNNVQGINVD
-580 STGGNVNIAG
+580 GGNVNICTANN
-590 GGGSATFTL
+590 AA
-599 SGTELQ
+599 
-605 GIYSTGGNVNIANGT
+605 ST
-620 AGGEVTFTIDSDNAY
+620 
-635 TPDPDDPTAS
+635 
-645 NAPYSRAIYSN
+645 
-656 GGNINI
+656 
-662 GTMGKTI
+662 
-669 ATFNLDG
+669 ATFNLG
-676 NYLQGIHAN
+676 QNASIKSSNISGIL
-685 GGKVNICTADVAETS
+685 TS
-700 AIFTLGDQ
+700 SDSGVESAVVIGSTSSKFAL
-708 AEKGATNITGIATG
+708 NATG
-722 TAESGA
+722 TAMSGIYA
-728 AATVNIGSNS
+728 RGGSIS
-738 STFTLNAYG
+738 LFGKVDFTLN
-747 ETMSGIFAQGG
+747 SRGG
-758 AVNLLGEATFKL
+758 AEGA
-770 DGSGMG
+770 GIA
-776 GIYSVGGAVVLGA
+776 GIYSEGGSVTIGA
-789 QSDAKSAT
+789 EGTQNIAEFDLSGGY
-797 FTLTGSSMR
+797 LR

-818 FNGETTV
+818 FNGETIV
-825 NMSGGIKSSYGIAAS
+825 NMADGIKSSYGIAAS

-845 FNNSVKI
+845 FNNSVNI
-852 TAQGASTAA
+852 TAQGASNTVYGIYTNAGTIDIDSAATDIGSVATITFAENYTANTA
-861 YGIHATGA
+861 YGIYATGA

-883 SGKATSSNGIHNV
+883 SGKAENSNGIHNV

-903 ATTKITFQGGAENSN
+903 ATTTITFSGGAKDSN

-923 IDTEQGIAGGTIGL
+923 ADAEQGIDGGKIGL
-937 GYQLNEGSV
+937 GYQLTESGI
-946 EAVESSTAEFKVDL
+946 EAVESSTVEFKVDL

-975 INISGR
+975 INISGS
-981 KYSSEIKESVG
+981 KYTSTISESTG
-992 TDLNNAPI
+992 TD

-1015 AASGTAQGD
+1015 AASGED

-1039 KLNFNSGNVDITTLN
+1039 TLNFDSGNVDITTLN

-1064 LTAAKSV
+1064 LTADEDVA
-1071 TVDITSGINGN
+1071 VDIESGINGK
-1082 GWGVEGVE
+1082 GWGVEGAE
-1090 RQTNIYNG
+1090 SQTNIYNG

-1105 LTAYGTFNVTHTGV
+1105 LIASGTFNVTHTGV
-1119 ANDNVGSG
+1119 KNDPVGSG
-1127 MNAGI
+1127 MNTGI
-1132 KSGNEYRDFKIKSFA
+1132 TPDYEYRDFKIKSFA
-1147 VRVESLPDSLID
+1147 VRVEGAAG
-1159 TTVEIN
+1159 TVVQLN
-1165 KANIQSI
+1165 AGTLQNAV
-1172 IKKENDKIIGGGGGL
+1172 GGGL

-1192 TVTLGNENSQLR
+1192 TATTVTLGNENSQQG
-1204 DISITTN
+1204 DISITTY

-1216 SGEYTVAGHEGSNW
+1216 GDYTVAGHENSNW

-1251 HNGNYQSALGN
+1251 HNGTYQSALGN
-1262 GILVSNGTADIKDG
+1262 GILVSNGTATIYDG
-1276 SFTGADPVEN
+1276 KFDGTDYTATVGG
-1286 VENNVVRKDVAG
+1286 VAG
-1298 AAANYGFKMYGGMV
+1298 AAANYGFKMYGGKV
-1312 TIEGDT
+1312 EIYNGAFSEGKS
-1318 FGGNGSGAFVMGT
+1318 GSGAFVMGT
-1331 DSATAVANIYGGS
+1331 GPGTNVAQANIYGGS
-1344 FDVTGQAGFSVYQY
+1344 FDVNGQAGFSVYQY
-1358 ANVTFGKEGDS
+1358 AKVTFDKKDDS
-1369 NDKIT
+1369 NVKIT
-1374 VKGLAAG
+1374 VKGLGAG
-1381 LVIETTP
+1381 LAIETTP
-1388 NGAAPTVTINAGTFE
+1388 NGGAPTVTINAGEFSSKSTVNDG
-1403 SIRDSNGDGVWYG
+1403 SGVWYG
-1416 NGSAKLTIIDGTFKG
+1416 NGGATLTITGGQFTGTSKSGLWIDKDPGTNIQ
-1431 SSRAGLCIDDATQ
+1431 L
-1444 SSHRIVI
+1444 
-1451 SGGNFYGSQAG
+1451 SGGIYE
-1462 LWYGKSAAVNDGL
+1462 GKRADRA
-1475 LIMGGTFGGD
+1475 
-1485 YFKGDYGVYLAQN
+1485 YGVGLSYPYYKNGGAIGAN
-1498 PWSQVVSW
+1498 ASIDWRGDSDGAVV
-1506 WGREIYNNVAIVAGT
+1506 YKKDFIVAG
-1521 FTGDRNAIGDASND
+1521 FTVYGENGGTGAFITND
-1535 QVEVGDVLTMHIDYN
+1535 NDTIHEN
-1550 GQRYYAT
+1550 
-1557 GTKADGSS
+1557 
-1565 INGAAGGGEGGAVNG
+1565 
-1580 IGTSVTLIMN
+1580 IMGYSKITIS
-1590 RY
+1590 RQA

>member
-159 GPRSGKRG
+159 GPRSGKR
-167 DKGDRVETDSNY
+167 DNKGGRVETDSNY
-179 DEYAVEEGSTWSAP
+179 DEYAVAKGSAWSAP
-193 SGGEFTQADSK
+193 SGGGFDTQTDIK

-209 EKPDSGSGEYEPEG
+209 KKPDSDSGEYEEG

-230 TPKDAKTTGTNLA
+230 TPKTVAGANNNT
-243 VNGNMYFDKNS
+243 VNGNMYFDE
-254 TVSYPVNGTEI
+254 GAAADIGGGI
-265 ITEDTYLYYTFES
+265 ICGDTYLYFTFEAD
-278 ENMQFTDTAAS
+278 NMEFSTVANN
-289 GSADYYYQYY
+289 GSADYYYEYY
-299 VKGDTDGTVDF
+299 VKGEQADGTVNF
-310 EYVGATR
+310 EYVGAAR
-317 QSETDVP
+317 QNETDVP

-336 ANKDKSY
+336 ADAEGSAPPKY
-343 AAINMASGNLYA
+343 AAINMVSGNLYA

-361 SYFGEEDTYCVD
+361 SYFGKEDTYCVD

-390 KGVGIRCAYGE
+390 KGVGIQCAYGE

-434 TAKIEK
+434 TAKIKK

-556 DVNIAGGGGS
+556 DVNIAGG
-566 ATFTL
+566 
-571 SGTELQGIY
+571 
-580 STGGNVNIAG
+580 
-590 GGGSATFTL
+590 
-599 SGTELQ
+599 
-605 GIYSTGGNVNIANGT
+605 T
-620 AGGEVTFTIDSDNAY
+620 AGGEVTFTIDSDNVY
-635 TPDPDDPTAS
+635 SGSDPTAS
-645 NAPYSRAIYSN
+645 DAPYSRAIYSN

-662 GTMGKTI
+662 GTNGKTI

-676 NYLQGIHAN
+676 SYLQGIHAN
-685 GGKVNICTADVAETS
+685 GGEVNICTADVAETS
-700 AIFTLGDQ
+700 ATFTLGDQ

-722 TAESGA
+722 T

-789 QSDAKSAT
+789 KIGAKSAT

-903 ATTKITFQGGAENSN
+903 ATTTITFDGGATNSN

-923 IDTEQGIAGGTIGL
+923 IDTEQGIDGGKIGL
-937 GYQLNEGSV
+937 GYQLTESGI
-946 EAVESSTAEFKVDL
+946 EAVESSTVEFKVDL

-975 INISGR
+975 INISGSR
-981 KYSSEIKESVG
+981 YTSTINESRG
-992 TDLNNAPI
+992 ND

-1015 AASGTAQGD
+1015 AASGAD

-1039 KLNFNSGNVDITTLN
+1039 TLNFNSGNVDITTPN

-1064 LTAAKSV
+1064 LTADEDV
-1071 TVDITSGINGN
+1071 TVDIESGINGN
-1082 GWGVEGVE
+1082 GWGVEGAE
-1090 RQTNIYNG
+1090 SQTNIYNG

-1105 LTAYGTFNVTHTGV
+1105 LKALGTFNVTHTGV
-1119 ANDNVGSG
+1119 NNENFFNSDQNVT
-1127 MNAGI
+1127 ADEL
-1132 KSGNEYRDFKIKSFA
+1132 KAWTPKSFA
-1147 VRVESLPDSLID
+1147 VRVQGDDKTEVVLNAGTIKN
-1159 TTVEIN
+1159 TV
-1165 KANIQSI
+1165 
-1172 IKKENDKIIGGGGGL
+1172 GGGL

-1192 TVTLGNENSQLR
+1192 TVTLGAQGVTDKTL
-1204 DISITTN
+1204 SITTEGKDRN
-1211 GTSYS
+1211 
-1216 SGEYTVAGHEGSNW
+1216 SGNDYW
-1230 HAPVPITGGHAV
+1230 
-1242 QVNGGSLTI
+1242 VNGESTWY
-1251 HNGNYQSALGN
+1251 NYDNLKGGDAVIVSGGTLNVYYGTYTAAFGN
-1262 GILVSNGTADIKDG
+1262 GIAVKDGTAYVHG
-1276 SFTGADPVEN
+1276 GLFRGNDPYTASG
-1286 VENNVVRKDVAG
+1286 RSAPAG
-1298 AAANYGFKMYGGMV
+1298 AAASYAFKLYGG
-1312 TIEGDT
+1312 TANISGGT
-1318 FGGNGSGAFVMGT
+1318 FGYEGNLINNSNWQSADYAKGGGAFVMGT
-1331 DSATAVANIYGGS
+1331 SSKRGTVKMTGGTINIAGTTGLGVWNNVDVTLGDQVTKKGPTVNAESTGITAESYSSGSSSITIYGG
-1344 FDVTGQAGFSVYQY
+1344 TYQSY
-1358 ANVTFGKEGDS
+1358 NTVGGKNGIWYGEGKTTL
-1369 NDKIT
+1369 KID
-1374 VKGLAAG
+1374 G
-1381 LVIETTP
+1381 
-1388 NGAAPTVTINAGTFE
+1388 GTFT
-1403 SIRDSNGDGVWYG
+1403 
-1416 NGSAKLTIIDGTFKG
+1416 GSG
-1431 SSRAGLCIDDATQ
+1431 SSGSGLRMDAATQ
-1444 SSHRIVI
+1444 NSHTIVI
-1451 SGGNFYGSQAG
+1451 SGGTFTGSQAG
-1462 LWYGKSAAVNDGL
+1462 LWYGNGGAKLTITGGQFTGTSKSGLYFDVAPNDKNVQL
-1475 LIMGGTFGGD
+1475 SGGTYTGGDPAQHYGYNIWPFGYPYYTNGAIGANAERGFGGSSS
-1485 YFKGDYGVYLAQN
+1485 GDAVVYLGSVLA
-1498 PWSQVVSW
+1498 PGATASGS
-1506 WGREIYNNVAIVAGT
+1506 GGYKPAGEEKPMVHT
-1521 FTGDRNAIGDASND
+1521 DWACYKTITIS
-1535 QVEVGDVLTMHIDYN
+1535 
-1550 GQRYYAT
+1550 
-1557 GTKADGSS
+1557 
-1565 INGAAGGGEGGAVNG
+1565 
-1580 IGTSVTLIMN
+1580 
-1590 RY
+1590 

>member
-112 ILDVKKGINL
+112 LLDVKEGINL

-159 GPRSGKRG
+159 GPRSGKR
-167 DKGDRVETDSNY
+167 DNKGNRVDDETDSNY
-179 DEYAVEEGSTWSAP
+179 DEYAVANGNASWSAR
-193 SGGEFTQADSK
+193 SGGGFDTQTDIK
-204 NVQLF
+204 EVQLF
-209 EKPDSGSGEYEPEG
+209 ERPKDGSGKYVKVEG
-223 DASLPII
+223 TVPLPII
-230 TPKDAKTTGTNLA
+230 TPKDAEKTGTNLA
-243 VNGNMYFDKNS
+243 VNGNMYFDDVEGQINYYS
-254 TVSYPVNGTEI
+254 FTDNQGVVRGI
-265 ITEDTYLYYTFES
+265 INDDTYLYYTFES

-299 VKGDTDGTVDF
+299 VVGDKSDGTVDF
-310 EYVGATR
+310 EYVGAAR
-317 QSETDVP
+317 QNETDVP

-336 ANKDKSY
+336 ADGSADAEGSSPPKY

-440 DATGSDVKVNW
+440 DATGSDVKVDW

-464 VTVNNSLKIS
+464 VTVNNSLAIS

-488 GAVTANS
+488 GAVTANKN
-495 ECTITLT
+495 CDITLK
-502 GDQNVGIYSGKP
+502 GEQNVGIYSGKP
-514 SDGTSQPVISQPVII
+514 SGGTSQPVISQPVII

-580 STGGNVNIAG
+580 STGGNVNIA
-590 GGGSATFTL
+590 
-599 SGTELQ
+599 
-605 GIYSTGGNVNIANGT
+605 NGT
-620 AGGEVTFTIDSDNAY
+620 AGGEVTFTIDSNNEY
-635 TPDPDDPTAS
+635 TPGPDDPTAS

-662 GTMGKTI
+662 GTNGKTK
-669 ATFNLDG
+669 ATFSLDG

-685 GGKVNICTADVAETS
+685 GGEVNICTANVAETS
-700 AIFTLGDQ
+700 ATFTLGDQ

-722 TAESGA
+722 T

-758 AVNLLGEATFKL
+758 VVKLLGKATFEL

-776 GIYSVGGAVVLGA
+776 GIYSVGGSVVLGA
-789 QSDAKSAT
+789 QSNAKSAT

-825 NMSGGIKSSYGIAAS
+825 NMSNGIEDSYGIAAS

-845 FNNSVKI
+845 FNNSVDI

-875 GGTTTITY
+875 GGATTITY

-903 ATTKITFQGGAENSN
+903 ATTTITFDGGAEKSN

-923 IDTEQGIAGGTIGL
+923 IDTEQGIDGGEIGL
-937 GYQLNEGSV
+937 GYQLNDKNELIKADG
-946 EAVESSTAEFKVDL
+946 TAEFTVDL
-960 TAATGSTGIY
+960 SAATGSTGIY

-981 KYSSEIKESVG
+981 KYTSEIKESVG
-992 TDLNNAPI
+992 TD

-1015 AASGTAQGD
+1015 AASGTAQDD
-1024 GVTLTSDCLGIVIRG
+1024 GVTLTSDNLGIVIRG
-1039 KLNFNSGNVDITTLN
+1039 TLNFDSGNVEINTPN

-1064 LTAAKSV
+1064 LTAKEDV
-1071 TVDITSGINGN
+1071 TVDIESGINGK
-1082 GWGVEGVE
+1082 GWGVEGAE
-1090 RQTNIYNG
+1090 SQTNIYNG

-1105 LTAYGTFNVTHTGV
+1105 LIASGTFNVTHTGV
-1119 ANDNVGSG
+1119 ANDDVGSG

-1132 KSGNEYRDFKIKSFA
+1132 TSGNEYRDFAIKSFA
-1147 VRVESLPDSLID
+1147 VRVEGSQDPSRA
-1159 TTVEIN
+1159 TTVTLN
-1165 KANIQSI
+1165 KANIQSV
-1172 IKKENDKIIGGGGGL
+1172 IKEENGITKGGGGGL

-1192 TVTLGNENSQLR
+1192 TVTLGNKNSQQG
-1204 DISITTN
+1204 DISVTTQ

-1216 SGEYTVAGHEGSNW
+1216 GDYTVAGHENSNW

-1251 HNGNYQSALGN
+1251 HNGTYQSALGN
-1262 GILVSNGTADIKDG
+1262 GILVSNGTATIYDG
-1276 SFTGADPVEN
+1276 KFDGTDYTATVGG
-1286 VENNVVRKDVAG
+1286 VAG
-1298 AAANYGFKMYGGMV
+1298 AAANYGFKMYGGTV
-1312 TIEGDT
+1312 DIYNGAFSEGKS
-1318 FGGNGSGAFVMGT
+1318 GSGAFVMGT
-1331 DSATAVANIYGGS
+1331 SGKNVAQANIYGGS
-1344 FDVTGQAGFSVYQY
+1344 FDVVGQAGFSVYQY
-1358 ANVTFGKEGDS
+1358 ANVTFGNKGDP

-1374 VKGLAAG
+1374 VKGSGAG
-1381 LVIETTP
+1381 LTIETTP
-1388 NGAAPTVTINAGTFE
+1388 NGGAPTVTINAGEFSSKSTVNDG
-1403 SIRDSNGDGVWYG
+1403 SGVWYG
-1416 NGSAKLTIIDGTFKG
+1416 NGGAKLTIT
-1431 SSRAGLCIDDATQ
+1431 
-1444 SSHRIVI
+1444 
-1451 SGGNFYGSQAG
+1451 GGQ
-1462 LWYGKSAAVNDGL
+1462 
-1475 LIMGGTFGGD
+1475 
-1485 YFKGDYGVYLAQN
+1485 
-1498 PWSQVVSW
+1498 
-1506 WGREIYNNVAIVAGT
+1506 
-1521 FTGDRNAIGDASND
+1521 FTGTSKSGLYFDANSWND
-1535 QVEVGDVLTMHIDYN
+1535 DEKKGNVQILGGVFAGVPVSKVYG
-1550 GQRYYAT
+1550 YYY
-1557 GTKADGSS
+1557 
-1565 INGAAGGGEGGAVNG
+1565 INGAIGAESTG
-1580 IGTSVTLIMN
+1580 KDSGLGHEIQITDIIDQSDKRKIYFSTSQTMPGDNEWEDVELVEDYYGADRNTQKLN
-1590 RY
+1590 QTTCKYRYVKVST

>member
-1 MKAATKRILCYILL
+1 MKAATKRILCYVLL

-70 SNIQLGD
+70 SNIQLGE

-112 ILDVKKGINL
+112 LLDVKDGINL
-122 TIIDTSAKKTGSLYN
+122 TIIDTSAEKTGSLYN

-159 GPRSGKRG
+159 GPRSGKR
-167 DKGDRVETDSNY
+167 DNKGSRVEVETDSNY
-179 DEYAVEEGSTWSAP
+179 DEYAVAEGSAWSAR
-193 SGGEFTQADSK
+193 SGGGFDTEDDIKS
-204 NVQLF
+204 VQLF
-209 EKPDSGSGEYEPEG
+209 TRPKSGSGAYEGPNS
-223 DASLPII
+223 ASLPII
-230 TPKDAKTTGTNLA
+230 TPKKADATNTNIA
-243 VNGNMYFDKNS
+243 VNGNMYFDKGS
-254 TVSYPVNGTEI
+254 GVSIGSYDGTAV
-265 ITEDTYLYYTFES
+265 ITDDTYLYYTFES

-289 GSADYYYQYY
+289 GSAEYYYQYY
-299 VKGDTDGTVDF
+299 VEGGELGDTQESVDSYFAYAGYEGDGRTHDN
-310 EYVGATR
+310 
-317 QSETDVP
+317 DIL

-336 ANKDKSY
+336 ADKNNSY

-361 SYFGEEDTYCVD
+361 SYFGEEYTYCVN

-390 KGVGIRCAYGE
+390 NGVGIRCAYTG
-401 SAEANEYL
+401 SGNNEYL
-409 NISRGD
+409 NITQGT
-415 FYSEAG
+415 FYSQDG
-421 DTIRVSGGKLEIG
+421 DTIRVSGGMLEVGKAI
-434 TAKIEK
+434 IEK
-440 DATGSDVKVNW
+440 DATDSADGW

-459 VSGGD
+459 VSGGG
-464 VTVNNSLKIS
+464 VTVNNSLEIS

-483 RSDGA
+483 ESDGA
-488 GAVTANS
+488 GAVTANKN
-495 ECTITLT
+495 CTITLK
-502 GDQNVGIYSGKP
+502 GDKNVGIYSGET
-514 SDGTSQPVISQPVII
+514 DGTSQPVII
-529 GSQSSGAVTANI
+529 GSQSSGEVTANI
-541 TLNGEHSYGI
+541 TLAEGSSNSYGI
-551 YSAGG
+551 FSAGG
-556 DVNIAGGGGS
+556 
-566 ATFTL
+566 
-571 SGTELQGIY
+571 
-580 STGGNVNIAG
+580 NVYIAG

-620 AGGEVTFTIDSDNAY
+620 AGGEVTFTIDSDNVY
-635 TPDPDDPTAS
+635 SGSDPTAS
-645 NAPYSRAIYSN
+645 GAPYSRAIYSN
-656 GGNINI
+656 GGSINI
-662 GTMGKTI
+662 GTIGETI

-676 NYLQGIHAN
+676 SYLQGIHAN
-685 GGKVNICTADVAETS
+685 GGNVNICTANVAGTS
-700 AIFTLGDQ
+700 ATFNLGSQ
-708 AEKGATNITGIATG
+708 IEKGATNITGIATG
-722 TAESGA
+722 TAGGA

-747 ETMSGIFAQGG
+747 KTMSGIFAQGG
-758 AVNLLGEATFKL
+758 AVNLLGEATFVL

-789 QSDAKSAT
+789 QSGAKPAE

-806 GISVSGSGSSAT
+806 GISVSGEASSAT
-818 FNGETTV
+818 FNGVTTV
-825 NMSGGIKSSYGIAAS
+825 NMSHGINDSYGIAAS

-845 FNNSVKI
+845 FNNSVNI
-852 TAQGASTAA
+852 TAEGTSTAA

-869 GSVVDI
+869 DSVVDI
-875 GGTTTITY
+875 GGATTISYT
-883 SGKATSSNGIHNV
+883 GRAENSNAIHNV

-903 ATTKITFQGGAENSN
+903 ATTNITFKGGAENSN

-923 IDTEQGIAGGTIGL
+923 AEQNIAGGTIGL
-937 GYQLNEGSV
+937 GYQLNDNNNLTKTDD
-946 EAVESSTAEFKVDL
+946 TAEFTVDL
-960 TAATGSTGIY
+960 SAATKSTGIY

-975 INISGR
+975 INISGS
-981 KYSSEIKESVG
+981 KYTSTINKSQG
-992 TDLNNAPI
+992 AD

-1015 AASGTAQGD
+1015 AAAGKD

-1039 KLNFNSGNVDITTLN
+1039 KLNFNSGNVKINTPN

-1064 LTAAKSV
+1064 LTAAEDV

-1082 GWGVEGVE
+1082 GWGVEDVE

-1105 LTAYGTFNVTHTGV
+1105 LKASGTLNVTHTGV
-1119 ANDNVGSG
+1119 ANDDVRVAGGDNANIGSG
-1127 MNAGI
+1127 Y
-1132 KSGNEYRDFKIKSFA
+1132 EYRDFKIKSFA
-1147 VRVESLPDSLID
+1147 VRVEGAAG
-1159 TTVEIN
+1159 TVVQLN
-1165 KANIQSI
+1165 SGT
-1172 IKKENDKIIGGGGGL
+1172 IKNTVGGGL

-1192 TVTLGNENSQLR
+1192 DVTLGNENPQLG
-1204 DISITTN
+1204 DISITTK

-1216 SGEYTVAGHEGSNW
+1216 SGKYTVAGHGNSNW
-1230 HAPVPITGGHAV
+1230 QAPVPITGGHAV
-1242 QVNGGSLTI
+1242 QVNGGELTI
-1251 HNGNYQSALGN
+1251 NNGTYQSALGN
-1262 GILVSNGTADIKDG
+1262 GILVSNGTATIQDG
-1276 SFTGADPVEN
+1276 SFSGADPVK
-1286 VENNVVRKDVAG
+1286 NNARMDVAG
-1298 AAANYGFKMYGGMV
+1298 AAANYGFKMYGGTV

-1331 DSATAVANIYGGS
+1331 DSATAVANIYGGT
-1344 FDVTGQAGFSVYQY
+1344 FDVSGQAGFSVYQY
-1358 ANVTFGKEGDS
+1358 ANVTFGKKGDS

-1388 NGAAPTVTINAGTFE
+1388 NGDAPTVTINAGTFE
-1403 SIRDSNGDGVWYG
+1403 SIRNSNGDGVWYG
-1416 NGSAKLTIIDGTFKG
+1416 NGSAKLTITGGTFKG

-1444 SSHRIVI
+1444 SSHTIVI
-1451 SGGNFYGSQAG
+1451 TGGTFNGTDAG
-1462 LWYGKSAAVNDGL
+1462 LRYSQSASVNDGL
-1475 LIMGGTFGGD
+1475 LIMGGTF
-1485 YFKGDYGVYLAQN
+1485 KGNYGVYLAQN
-1498 PWSQVVSW
+1498 PWSEVRNW
-1506 WGREIYNNVAIVAGT
+1506 WNTETYNNVAIVAGT
-1521 FTGDRNAIGDASND
+1521 FTGDSKAIGDASDN
-1535 QVEVGDVLTMHIDYN
+1535 QVKVGDVLTMHISYTVGNTTYN
-1550 GQRYYAT
+1550 HYGY
-1557 GTKADGSS
+1557 
-1565 INGAAGGGEGGAVNG
+1565 AAGVNESASYNDTPVNN
-1580 IGTSVTLIMN
+1580 IGTSVTLTM
-1590 RY
+1590 RSKT